1 MKLKEIKE
9 NITLIVRKEKRWDQY
24 VNIKRLDSKYSIFF
38 LSKAD
43 INRKKS
49 GRIFQSIFTKNKR
62 KSYKLKGF
70 G

>member
-43 INRKKS
+43 NNRKKS